1 MVTNQCQIH
10 LSIVSN
16 QYIKDAQQVQKL
28 MILPWLGLSLV
39 DLQTKVSKLNFLS
52 SIVYLYDNII
62 YIDIDPKDYTNYNFI
77 SSRLKETI
85 RNKANKK

>member
-1 MVTNQCQIH
+1 MRIIDQLKMVINQCQIH

-39 DLQTKVSKLNFLS
+39 DLQTKVSKFNLLLF
-52 SIVYLYDNII
+52 I
-62 YIDIDPKDYTNYNFI
+62 YMIT
-77 SSRLKETI
+77 
-85 RNKANKK
+85 